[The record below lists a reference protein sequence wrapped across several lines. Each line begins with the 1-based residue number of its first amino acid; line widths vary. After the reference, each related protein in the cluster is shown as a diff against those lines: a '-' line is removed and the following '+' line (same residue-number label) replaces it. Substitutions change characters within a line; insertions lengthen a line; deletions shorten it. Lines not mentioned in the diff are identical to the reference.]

1 MATSAIAQHPFTMGA
16 RPLKSPDPKLKLI
29 GGFELYLGEEAV
41 TVSESSQRLLVYLAL
56 GGPRGRRVI
65 ASYLWPDKAEERA
78 GANLRSALWRLPT
91 QDAAGRCVELV
102 REDHCRLEL
111 ADCVEVDARSI
122 EQVGWSII
130 HGGETDSRSFGNFL
144 IMGDLLPG
152 WYDDWVLL
160 ERERLGQL
168 RLHFLETMAYRF
180 LRKGAI
186 TEALDAALRLVA
198 FDPLREGSQRV
209 LLTLYCSEGSL
220 GQAQRQLDA
229 YRALLH
235 ETFGCEPK
243 LSIGRILHEME
254 TGVSSPTPE
263 TRGSLE
269 SYGVD

>member
-1 MATSAIAQHPFTMGA
+1 MATSAIAQHFVTTGLGDPESP
-16 RPLKSPDPKLKLI
+16 RPQLKLI
-29 GGFELYLGEEAV
+29 GGFELLLGGEAV

-56 GGPRGRRVI
+56 GGPRGRRVV
-65 ASYLWPDKAEERA
+65 ATYLWPEKAEERA

-91 QDAAGRCVELV
+91 RDGTGRSVQLV

-111 ADCVEVDARSI
+111 ADCVDVDVRSI

-130 HGGETDSRSFGNFL
+130 HGGETDNRSFSDFL

-180 LRKGAI
+180 LKKGAI

-229 YRALLH
+229 YTALLH

-243 LSIGRILHEME
+243 LSIGRILRELE
-254 TGVSSPTPE
+254 TGVSPPMPE
-263 TRGSLE
+263 ARGCAAT
-269 SYGVD
+269 G